1 MHYNNLPMQVP
12 FLDLKAQYTT
22 LRPEADEA
30 IGRVLASCAFAGGP
44 EVEAFEK
51 AFANYCEV
59 DECMGVGSGTGA
71 LELILRAYGIGPG
84 DDVITAANTF
94 FATAEA
100 ISLVGARP
108 VLIDADEGTALMD
121 HKLLEK
127 AITSQTKAVIP
138 VHLFGQ
144 PADMDSILEIARKY
158 KLIVIEDSC
167 QAHGAR
173 YKGRKT
179 GSLSDSAAFSFYPGK
194 NLGAYGEAGAVTTN
208 DPHIAERIRMLRDH
222 GMPRKYQHELVGRND
237 RMDGIQGAILGVKL
251 RHLDGWN
258 EARRRHAAQYR
269 SLLGDCDRIKL
280 IKERGDSQPVYHLFV
295 ARVTDRDRVL
305 SELKE
310 AGIATGIHYPIPIHL
325 QRAYEFLGYKE
336 GSFPVSETLALEM
349 ISLPMFAELSQEQI
363 CFVADTLKRVVYG
376 GDLPL
381 ATGAGIQ
388 RAVHA

>member
-1 MHYNNLPMQVP
+1 MQVP

-22 LRPEADEA
+22 LRPDVYEA
-30 IGRVLASCAFAGGP
+30 IGRVLNSCAFAGGP

-51 AFANYCEV
+51 AFASYCEV
-59 DECMGVGSGTGA
+59 DECIGVGSGTGA
-71 LELILRAYGIGPG
+71 LELILRAYEIGPG
-84 DDVITAANTF
+84 DDVITVANTF

-121 HKLLEK
+121 PKLLEK
-127 AITSQTKAVIP
+127 AITPQTKAVIP

-144 PADMDSILEIARKY
+144 PADMDPILEIARKHQ
-158 KLIVIEDSC
+158 LIVIEDSC
-167 QAHGAR
+167 QAHGAM

-179 GSLSDSAAFSFYPGK
+179 GSLADSAAFSFYPGK
-194 NLGAYGEAGAVTTN
+194 NLGAYGEAGAITTN
-208 DPHIAERIRMLRDH
+208 DPHIAERVRMLRDH

-237 RMDGIQGAILGVKL
+237 RMDGIQGAVLVVKL
-251 RHLDGWN
+251 KHLDQWN

-269 SLLGDCDRIKL
+269 SLLGDCDRIQL
-280 IKERGDSQPVYHLFV
+280 IKEREDSQLVYHLFV
-295 ARVTDRDRVL
+295 ARVPDRDRVL

-325 QRAYEFLGYKE
+325 QRAYEHLGYKE
-336 GSFPVSETLALEM
+336 GRFPVSETLALEI
-349 ISLPMFAELSQEQI
+349 ISLPMFAELTQEQI

-376 GDLPL
+376 SDLPI
-381 ATGAGIQ
+381 AAGAGIQ
-388 RAVHA
+388 RAVHT